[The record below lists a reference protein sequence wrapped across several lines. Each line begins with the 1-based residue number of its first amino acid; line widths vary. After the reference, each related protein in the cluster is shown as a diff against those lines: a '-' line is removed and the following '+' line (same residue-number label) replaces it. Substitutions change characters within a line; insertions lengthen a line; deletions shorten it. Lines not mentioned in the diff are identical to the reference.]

1 MLNNDDNNNSEKT
14 EVLYEAEEINKK
26 ITHCVSNANK
36 SIDACHEATTVSLV
50 FPSEAIRK
58 AAYNFV
64 RRGGK
69 IRIVTEITNENI
81 SLCKELMDVVDIRH
95 LDGIL
100 NNFGVSDN
108 DCFIGTAERDRNQIV
123 SSSSSAIVEILFHLR
138 L

>member
-1 MLNNDDNNNSEKT
+1 
-14 EVLYEAEEINKK
+14 
-26 ITHCVSNANK
+26 
-36 SIDACHEATTVSLV
+36 
-50 FPSEAIRK
+50 
-58 AAYNFV
+58 
-64 RRGGK
+64 
-69 IRIVTEITNENI
+69 
-81 SLCKELMDVVDIRH
+81 MDVVDIRH